1 MFVGASDVYAGSAR
15 RAFSAGRETYFLA
28 VAGLDQA
35 ATIPSDR
42 CFTLEAHALA
52 RYLPKIP
59 PALRA
64 QTTALQAGYIAYYR
78 GLVRRAPRDAVCLV
92 DTGRSDNG
100 ASCGITAA
108 QIEENEPPDDENGV
122 FVSVVPDGV
131 ASVTLSF
138 PAARGKPAHS
148 LTGRVRGNVYAIRA
162 TGPAQPLVEPAI
174 TWRSADGRVL
184 KTIPMP
190 TPAMERAACR
200 ADPVP
205 CALIQDGG
213 LTESSSTTSSG
224 TALSRPEP
232 PAPATRP
239 APPPANQCRATPKP
253 CANNSC
259 GAGCPFRGPRDTDPH
274 RRQLGT
280 SRERGP
286 QKGRQRSPRQRSYQ
300 R

>member
-1 MFVGASDVYAGSAR
+1 MMMSTISTDDELLARFAAGDAEAFVAFYR
-15 RAFSAGRETYFLA
+15 RHLAAVLGFFLRRTRDPELTA
-28 VAGLDQA
+28 EV
-35 ATIPSDR
+35 T
-42 CFTLEAHALA
+42 A

-64 QTTALQAGYIAYYR
+64 QTSALQAGYIAYYR
-78 GLVRRAPRDAVCLV
+78 GLVSRAPRDAVCLV

-131 ASVTLSF
+131 ASVTLTF
-138 PAARGKPAHS
+138 PASRGRPAHS

-190 TPAMERAACR
+190 TTAMERAACR
-200 ADPVP
+200 SDPIP

-213 LTESSSTTSSG
+213 VTESSSTTSSG
-224 TALSRPEP
+224 TAPPRSEP
-232 PAPATRP
+232 PAPATHS
-239 APPPANQCRATPKP
+239 APT
-253 CANNSC
+253 
-259 GAGCPFRGPRDTDPH
+259 TH
-274 RRQLGT
+274 
-280 SRERGP
+280 
-286 QKGRQRSPRQRSYQ
+286 
-300 R
+300 